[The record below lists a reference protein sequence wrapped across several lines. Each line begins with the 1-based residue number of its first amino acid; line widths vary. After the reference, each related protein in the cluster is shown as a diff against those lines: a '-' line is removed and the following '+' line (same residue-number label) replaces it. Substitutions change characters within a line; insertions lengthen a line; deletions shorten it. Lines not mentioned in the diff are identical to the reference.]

1 MGLCCSRK
9 SNPFV
14 VYAGAF
20 VVFAGAMIATNS
32 DDDANAVTTAEMV
45 AQDEPTR
52 LALVWTSGDPDV
64 AHRMALMFSHAAK
77 QAGWYDE
84 VTLIVW
90 GPSQRLLVGDKDL
103 QAKIAKMRD
112 DGVIVRACIACAN
125 SYGVAEDLRALGLPV
140 EPMGKPLADMKQSD
154 DWDVLTF

>member
-1 MGLCCSRK
+1 MGLCSTK
-9 SNPFV
+9 SNPLV
-14 VYAGAF
+14 VYAGAL
-20 VVFAGAMIATNS
+20 VVFAGAFIATNS
-32 DDDANAVTTAEMV
+32 NNDAKAVTSAEMV
-45 AQDEPTR
+45 EQSEPTR

-77 QAGWYDE
+77 QAKWYDE
-84 VTLIVW
+84 VTVVVW

-103 QAKIAKMRD
+103 QAKVAKMRE

-125 SYGVAEDLRALGLPV
+125 SYGIAEDLRALGLPV
-140 EPMGKPLADMKQSD
+140 EPMGKPLADMMQSD

>member
-1 MGLCCSRK
+1 MGLCCSSK
-9 SNPFV
+9 SNPIAI
-14 VYAGAF
+14 YGGAF
-20 VVFAGAMIATNS
+20 VIFAGALIATNN
-32 DDDANAVTTAEMV
+32 DDHAKAVTTAEMV
-45 AQDEPTR
+45 AQDEPSR

-77 QAGWYDE
+77 QAKWYDE
-84 VTLIVW
+84 VTLVVW

-103 QAKIAKMRD
+103 QAKVAKMRE

-125 SYGVAEDLRALGLPV
+125 SYGIAEDLRALGLPV
-140 EPMGKPLADMKQSD
+140 EPMGKPLAEMTQSD

>member
-1 MGLCCSRK
+1 MGLCSSTK
-9 SNPFV
+9 SNPIA

-20 VVFAGAMIATNS
+20 VVFAGAFIATNS
-32 DDDANAVTTAEMV
+32 GRDAKAVTAAETM
-45 AQDEPTR
+45 AQTEPTR

-77 QAGWYDE
+77 QAKWYDE
-84 VTLIVW
+84 VTVVVW

-103 QAKIAKMRD
+103 QAKIAKMRE

-125 SYGVAEDLRALGLPV
+125 SYGFAEDLRALGLPV
-140 EPMGKPLADMKQSD
+140 EPMGKPLADMMQSD